1 MIMERITRRVVG
13 NNIWL
18 SDGQADP
25 NARLPSHGLNHEV
38 MESEEAVGR
47 EMLAEIEAAAQSK
60 EGDLTIILLG
70 GRGAQAMHRLIGEQA
85 KTNELD
91 HLLSRVHIFTQDALA
106 PMRMENSFSFVR
118 DFERLLGPDFF
129 RKVKSFT
136 AMRTDTE
143 DLEGDLVRF
152 LEQLESRGEIDIF
165 FLGLGPER
173 SAASHLAY
181 IKPNSGAAATDLA
194 GVIPISSD
202 ILNHHIAKFKAG
214 AGYAPFQRADASR
227 ETNFTEAIFSETDES
242 ECRRATHILTLGPA
256 AILRANR
263 IVQSIVDADTAP
275 AKQAS
280 FRKLIETEISNDA
293 ETRQHHLDENPGLW
307 IRLHPNVRSLI
318 LPNVLT

>member
-1 MIMERITRRVVG
+1 MIMERIRRRVVG
-13 NNIWL
+13 NNVWL
-18 SDGQADP
+18 SEAQADP
-25 NARLPSHGLNHEV
+25 NARLPAHGLNYEV
-38 MESEEAVGR
+38 MESEEAGGR
-47 EMLAEIEAAAQSK
+47 AMLAEIEAAARSK

-70 GRGAQAMHRLIGEQA
+70 GRGAQAMHRLVGEQA

-91 HLLSRVHIFTQDALA
+91 HLLSRLHVFTQDALA

-143 DLEGDLVRF
+143 DLEGELIKY

-173 SAASHLAY
+173 NAASHLAY

-194 GVIPISSD
+194 GVIPISPD

-214 AGYAPFQRADASR
+214 GTNFSEADEAEASR
-227 ETNFTEAIFSETDES
+227 ETTFTEAD
-242 ECRRATHILTLGPA
+242 
-256 AILRANR
+256 
-263 IVQSIVDADTAP
+263 
-275 AKQAS
+275 
-280 FRKLIETEISNDA
+280 ETEC
-293 ETRQHHLDENPGLW
+293 
-307 IRLHPNVRSLI
+307 
-318 LPNVLT
+318 

>member
-1 MIMERITRRVVG
+1 MERIRRRLVG

-18 SDGQADP
+18 SDAQSDAREQL
-25 NARLPSHGLNHEV
+25 ARLLAHELNYEV
-38 MESEEAVGR
+38 IESEEAAGR
-47 EMLAEIEAAAQSK
+47 EMLSEIETAAQSK
-60 EGDLTIILLG
+60 QGDLTIILLG

-91 HLLSRVHIFTQDALA
+91 HLLSRLHVFTQDALA

-136 AMRTDTE
+136 SMRTDTD
-143 DLEGDLVRF
+143 DLEAELTRY

-165 FLGLGPER
+165 FLGLGPEAN
-173 SAASHLAY
+173 AASHLAY
-181 IKPNSGAAATDLA
+181 IKPASGAAATDLA
-194 GVIPISSD
+194 GVIPISPD

-214 AGYAPFQRADASR
+214 GARYARFQRADDSR
-227 ETNFTEAIFSETDES
+227 GTDFSETDES
-242 ECRRATHILTLGPA
+242 ECRRASHILTLGPA
-256 AILRANR
+256 TILRANR

-275 AKQAS
+275 AKRAS
-280 FRKLIETEISNDA
+280 FRRLIETEISNDP
-293 ETRQHHLDENPGLW
+293 ETRQHQLDENPGLW
-307 IRLHPNVRSLI
+307 IRLNSNVRSLI

>member
-1 MIMERITRRVVG
+1 MERIIRRVVG

-25 NARLPSHGLNHEV
+25 NARLPAHELNYEV
-38 MESEEAVGR
+38 MESEQAIGR
-47 EMLAEIEAAAQSK
+47 AMLAEIETAAQSK
-60 EGDLTIILLG
+60 QGDLNIILLG

-91 HLLSRVHIFTQDALA
+91 YLLSRLHVFTQDALA

-143 DLEGDLVRF
+143 DLEGELVRY
-152 LEQLESRGEIDIF
+152 LDQLESRGDIDIF

-173 SAASHLAY
+173 NAASHLAY

-214 AGYAPFQRADASR
+214 AGYARFQRADDSR
-227 ETNFTEAIFSETDES
+227 GTNFSEADES

-280 FRKLIETEISNDA
+280 FRKLIETEISNHP
-293 ETRQHHLDENPGLW
+293 ETRQRQLDENPGLW

>member
-1 MIMERITRRVVG
+1 
-13 NNIWL
+13 
-18 SDGQADP
+18 
-25 NARLPSHGLNHEV
+25 

-47 EMLAEIEAAAQSK
+47 EMLAEIEAAARSK

-85 KTNELD
+85 KTNEVD
-91 HLLSRVHIFTQDALA
+91 HLLSRLHVFTQDALA

-143 DLEGDLVRF
+143 DLEGELIRY
-152 LEQLESRGEIDIF
+152 LEQLESRGEIDVL
-165 FLGLGPER
+165 FLGLGPEQN
-173 SAASHLAY
+173 AASHLAY

-194 GVIPISSD
+194 GVIPISPD

-214 AGYAPFQRADASR
+214 GARYARFQRADDSR
-227 ETNFTEAIFSETDES
+227 GTDFSETDES
-242 ECRRATHILTLGPA
+242 ECRRASHILTLGPA
-256 AILRANR
+256 TILRANR

-275 AKQAS
+275 AKRAS
-280 FRKLIETEISNDA
+280 FRRLIETEISNDP
-293 ETRQHHLDENPGLW
+293 ETRQHQLDENPGLW
-307 IRLHPNVRSLI
+307 IRLNSNVRSLI

>member
-1 MIMERITRRVVG
+1 MIMERIRRRVVG
-13 NNIWL
+13 NNVWL
-18 SDGQADP
+18 SDAQPD
-25 NARLPSHGLNHEV
+25 AREQLTRLKAQGLNYEV

-47 EMLAEIEAAAQSK
+47 EMLAEIEKAAQSK
-60 EGDLTIILLG
+60 EGDLNIILLG

-85 KTNELD
+85 KTNKLD
-91 HLLSRVHIFTQDALA
+91 QLLSRLHVFTQDALA

-129 RKVKSFT
+129 RKVKSFN

-143 DLEGDLVRF
+143 DLEGELIRY

-173 SAASHLAY
+173 NAASHLAY

-214 AGYAPFQRADASR
+214 AGYARFQRAEESHQ
-227 ETNFTEAIFSETDES
+227 TTFSEADET

-280 FRKLIETEISNDA
+280 FQRLIDTEISDDP
-293 ETRQHHLDENPGLW
+293 ETRQRQLDENPGLW
-307 IRLHPNVRSLI
+307 IRLNSNVRSLI

>member
-1 MIMERITRRVVG
+1 MERIRRRVVG
-13 NNIWL
+13 NNVWL
-18 SDGQADP
+18 SAQSDARGQL
-25 NARLPSHGLNHEV
+25 ARLEAHGLNYEV
-38 MESEEAVGR
+38 MKSEEAVGR
-47 EMLAEIEAAAQSK
+47 AMLAEIETAAQSK

-91 HLLSRVHIFTQDALA
+91 HLLSRLNVFTQDALA

-118 DFERLLGPDFF
+118 DFERLLGADFF

-143 DLEGDLVRF
+143 DLEGELVRY
-152 LEQLESRGEIDIF
+152 LARLESRGEIDLF

-173 SAASHLAY
+173 NAASHLAY

-194 GVIPISSD
+194 GVIPISPD

-214 AGYAPFQRADASR
+214 AGYARFQRAEESHG
-227 ETNFTEAIFSETDES
+227 TIFSEADES

-256 AILRANR
+256 AILRAKR

-280 FRKLIETEISNDA
+280 FKRLIETKISNDP
-293 ETRQHHLDENPGLW
+293 ETRQHQLDENPGLW

>member
-1 MIMERITRRVVG
+1 MIMERIRRRVVG
-13 NNIWL
+13 NNVWL
-18 SDGQADP
+18 SEAQADP
-25 NARLPSHGLNHEV
+25 NARLPAQGLNYEV

-47 EMLAEIEAAAQSK
+47 EMLAEIEKAAQSK
-60 EGDLTIILLG
+60 EGDLNIILLG

-91 HLLSRVHIFTQDALA
+91 YLLSRLHVFTQDALA

-129 RKVKSFT
+129 RKVKSFN
-136 AMRTDTE
+136 AMHTDTE
-143 DLEGDLVRF
+143 DLEGELVRF

-173 SAASHLAY
+173 NAASHLAY
-181 IKPNSGAAATDLA
+181 IKPNSGAAATDLT

-202 ILNHHIAKFKAG
+202 ILNHHIAKFNAG
-214 AGYAPFQRADASR
+214 ASGYARFQRADASR
-227 ETNFTEAIFSETDES
+227 ETTFTEADEP
-242 ECRRATHILTLGPA
+242 ECRPAPHILTPGPA
-256 AILRANR
+256 TILRANR

-275 AKQAS
+275 AKRPS
-280 FRKLIETEISNDA
+280 FQRLIETEISNPP
-293 ETRQHHLDENPGLW
+293 ETRQHQLDENPGLW
-307 IRLHPNVRSLI
+307 IRLHSNVRSLI

>member
-1 MIMERITRRVVG
+1 MERIIRRVVG

-25 NARLPSHGLNHEV
+25 NARLPAHELNYEV
-38 MESEEAVGR
+38 MESEQAVGR
-47 EMLAEIEAAAQSK
+47 AMLAEIETAAQSK
-60 EGDLTIILLG
+60 QGDLNIILLG

-91 HLLSRVHIFTQDALA
+91 YLLSRLHVFTQDALA
-106 PMRMENSFSFVR
+106 PMHMENSFSFVR

-214 AGYAPFQRADASR
+214 AGYARFQRADASR
-227 ETNFTEAIFSETDES
+227 ETTFTEADET

-256 AILRANR
+256 TILRAKR
-263 IVQSIVDADTAP
+263 IVQSIIDADTAP

-280 FRKLIETEISNDA
+280 FQRLIETEISDDP
-293 ETRQHHLDENPGLW
+293 ETRQRQLDENPGLW
-307 IRLHPNVRSLI
+307 IRLHPSVRSLI

>member
-1 MIMERITRRVVG
+1 MERIRRRVVG
-13 NNIWL
+13 NNVWL
-18 SDGQADP
+18 SDAQPD
-25 NARLPSHGLNHEV
+25 AREQLTRLKAQGLNYEV

-47 EMLAEIEAAAQSK
+47 EMLAEIEKATQSK
-60 EGDLTIILLG
+60 EGDLNIILLG

-91 HLLSRVHIFTQDALA
+91 YLLSRLHVFTQDALA

-129 RKVKSFT
+129 RKVKSFI

-143 DLEGDLVRF
+143 DLEGELIRYLD
-152 LEQLESRGEIDIF
+152 QLESRGEIDIF

-173 SAASHLAY
+173 NAASHLAY
-181 IKPNSGAAATDLA
+181 IKPNSGAAATDLT

-214 AGYAPFQRADASR
+214 AGYARFQRADDSR
-227 ETNFTEAIFSETDES
+227 GTNFSEADES

-256 AILRANR
+256 AILRAKR

-280 FRKLIETEISNDA
+280 FRKLIETEISNDP
-293 ETRQHHLDENPGLW
+293 ETRQHQLDENSGLW
-307 IRLHPNVRSLI
+307 IRLHSNVRSLI

>member
-1 MIMERITRRVVG
+1 
-13 NNIWL
+13 
-18 SDGQADP
+18 
-25 NARLPSHGLNHEV
+25 
-38 MESEEAVGR
+38 
-47 EMLAEIEAAAQSK
+47 MLAEIEAAAQSK

-70 GRGAQAMHRLIGEQA
+70 GRGAQAMHRLIGDKA
-85 KTNELD
+85 KTNEVD
-91 HLLSRVHIFTQDALA
+91 HLLSRLHVFTQDALA

-143 DLEGDLVRF
+143 DLEGELVRY
-152 LEQLESRGEIDIF
+152 LEQLESRGEIDVL
-165 FLGLGPER
+165 FLGLGPEQN
-173 SAASHLAY
+173 AASHLAY

-194 GVIPISSD
+194 GVIPISPD

-214 AGYAPFQRADASR
+214 GARYAGFQLAHESP
-227 ETNFTEAIFSETDES
+227 ETSFSEADEA

-256 AILRANR
+256 TILRAKR

-275 AKQAS
+275 AKRAS
-280 FRKLIETEISNDA
+280 FRKLIETEISNDP
-293 ETRQHHLDENPGLW
+293 ETRQHQLDENPGLW
-307 IRLHPNVRSLI
+307 IRLNSNVRSLI

>member
-1 MIMERITRRVVG
+1 MERIVRRQIG

-18 SDGQADP
+18 SRAHPDAREQLARQ
-25 NARLPSHGLNHEV
+25 NAHQLNYEV
-38 MESEEAVGR
+38 MESEEAVSR
-47 EMLAEIEAAAQSK
+47 EMLAEIEAAARSK

-85 KTNELD
+85 KTPELD
-91 HLLSRVHIFTQDALA
+91 YLLSRLHVFTQDALA

-143 DLEGDLVRF
+143 DLEAELIRY

-165 FLGLGPER
+165 FLGLGPEQN
-173 SAASHLAY
+173 AASHLAY
-181 IKPNSGAAATDLA
+181 IKPNSGSAATDLA
-194 GVIPISSD
+194 GVIPISPD
-202 ILNHHIAKFKAG
+202 ILNHHVAKFKAG
-214 AGYAPFQRADASR
+214 GARYAGFQPAHESPD
-227 ETNFTEAIFSETDES
+227 TNFSDADES

-256 AILRANR
+256 TILRAHR

-275 AKQAS
+275 AKRPS
-280 FRKLIETEISNDA
+280 FQRLIEAEISNNP
-293 ETRQHHLDENPGLW
+293 ETRQHQLDENPGLW

>member
-1 MIMERITRRVVG
+1 MK
-13 NNIWL
+13 
-18 SDGQADP
+18 
-25 NARLPSHGLNHEV
+25 
-38 MESEEAVGR
+38 SEEAVGR
-47 EMLAEIEAAAQSK
+47 AMLAEIEAAARSK
-60 EGDLTIILLG
+60 EGDLTIFLLG

-91 HLLSRVHIFTQDALA
+91 HLLSRLHVFTQDALA

-118 DFERLLGPDFF
+118 DFERFLGPDFF

-143 DLEGDLVRF
+143 DLEGELIRY

-173 SAASHLAY
+173 DAASHLAY
-181 IKPNSGAAATDLA
+181 IKPASGAAATDLA
-194 GVIPISSD
+194 GVIPISPE

-214 AGYAPFQRADASR
+214 AGYARFQRAPKSSG
-227 ETNFTEAIFSETDES
+227 TNFSEADEA

-256 AILRANR
+256 AILRATR

-275 AKQAS
+275 AKRAS
-280 FRKLIETEISNDA
+280 FNRLIETEISNNL
-293 ETRQHHLDENPGLW
+293 ETRQHQLNENPGLW

>member
-1 MIMERITRRVVG
+1 MERIRRRVVG
-13 NNIWL
+13 NNVWL
-18 SDGQADP
+18 SDSQPHARGQL
-25 NARLPSHGLNHEV
+25 ARLPAHGLNYEV

-47 EMLAEIEAAAQSK
+47 EMLAEIEAAARSK
-60 EGDLTIILLG
+60 AGDLTIILLG

-85 KTNELD
+85 KTNEVD
-91 HLLSRVHIFTQDALA
+91 HLLGRLHVFTQDALA

-143 DLEGDLVRF
+143 DLEGELVRY
-152 LEQLESRGEIDIF
+152 LDQLESRGEIDVL
-165 FLGLGPER
+165 FLGLGPEQN
-173 SAASHLAY
+173 AASHLAY
-181 IKPNSGAAATDLA
+181 IKPNSGAAVTDLA
-194 GVIPISSD
+194 GVIPISPD

-214 AGYAPFQRADASR
+214 GARYAGFQLAHESL
-227 ETNFTEAIFSETDES
+227 ETNFSEADEA

-256 AILRANR
+256 AILRAKR

-275 AKQAS
+275 AKPAS
-280 FRKLIETEISNDA
+280 FKRLIETEISNDP
-293 ETRQHHLDENPGLW
+293 ETRQHQLDENPGLW
-307 IRLHPNVRSLI
+307 IRLNSNVRSLI